1 MWYKLDIV
9 WVMNILCLQ
18 KRPPQ
23 RLRRQ
28 PVLKSGNRVRER
40 VAPPLLVCKNILLN
54 YNSRNCVQEL
64 VSVKVQLSAGYKFW
78 LVSSPLITTI
88 DCVVEM
94 ETKKRPINDPLVFS
108 SIVLS
113 FAACFVALI
122 HVEIELHAHRKM
134 LQVLTQQREESIH
147 SLGTVNDKSIASTL
161 CSDTGKG
168 ECFGLLVRF
177 SQA

>member
-28 PVLKSGNRVRER
+28 PVLKGGNRVRER

-54 YNSRNCVQEL
+54 HNSRNCVQEL
-64 VSVKVQLSAGYKFW
+64 VSVKVQMSGYKFW
-78 LVSSPLITTI
+78 LALSPLITTT

-94 ETKKRPINDPLVFS
+94 ESKKRPINNPLVFL

-147 SLGTVNDKSIASTL
+147 SLGTVNDKSIASAL

-177 SQA
+177 S